1 MLLAHKRLSFLLMIL
16 LTLSACSEPRTKEA
30 YMSDFREFVS
40 SVEQAPNKEAP
51 DYWQKTNLEYEKY
64 TSEWYTKFSDQLTW
78 RDELA
83 IAQLQV
89 RYNLVESA
97 IVARDLTQ
105 GARIQYT
112 QLRAELQTYMEN
124 DMQSDIDQ
132 LIETARA
139 SGAMVE
145 SEINALLEEIRKDV
159 ER

>member
-1 MLLAHKRLSFLLMIL
+1 MLPRLKHCAPFMMMVLM
-16 LTLSACSEPRTKEA
+16 LTACSEPRTKEA

-40 SVEQAPNKEAP
+40 SVEQAPNKDAA
-51 DYWQKTNLEYEKY
+51 DYWQTTNLEYEKY

-89 RYNLVESA
+89 RYNLLESA

-105 GARIQYT
+105 GARMEYT
-112 QLRAELQTYMEN
+112 QLRAQLQTYMEN
-124 DMQSDIDQ
+124 EMQGDIEQ
-132 LIETARA
+132 LMETART
-139 SGAMVE
+139 SGALVE
-145 SEINALLEEIRKDV
+145 SEINALMEEIRKDV

>member
-1 MLLAHKRLSFLLMIL
+1 MLPRIKLYASLMMVVIM
-16 LTLSACSEPRTKEA
+16 LTACSEPRTKEA
-30 YMSDFREFVS
+30 YLADFREFIS
-40 SVEQAPNKEAP
+40 SVEQAPNKDMP
-51 DYWQKTNLEYEKY
+51 DYWQQTNLEYEKY
-64 TSEWYTKFSDQLTW
+64 TSEWYAEFSDQLTW

-89 RYNLVESA
+89 RYNLMQSA

-105 GARIQYT
+105 GARMEYT
-112 QLRAELQTYMEN
+112 QLRAQLQTYMES
-124 DMQSDIDQ
+124 DMQGDIEQ
-132 LIETARA
+132 LIETART